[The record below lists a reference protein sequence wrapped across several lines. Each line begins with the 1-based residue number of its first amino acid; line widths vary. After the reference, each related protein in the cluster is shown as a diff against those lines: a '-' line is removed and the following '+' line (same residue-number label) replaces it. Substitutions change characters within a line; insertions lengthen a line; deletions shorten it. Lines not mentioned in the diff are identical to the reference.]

1 MMIARWNKALAAV
14 ATCALFA
21 RGLSACGT
29 GTSANGDVEKMTL
42 VVWASQEDQAGEDS
56 WLQRM
61 EQAFE

>member
-21 RGLSACGT
+21 GGLSACGT

-42 VVWASQEDQAGEDS
+42 VVWASQED
-56 WLQRM
+56 
-61 EQAFE
+61 